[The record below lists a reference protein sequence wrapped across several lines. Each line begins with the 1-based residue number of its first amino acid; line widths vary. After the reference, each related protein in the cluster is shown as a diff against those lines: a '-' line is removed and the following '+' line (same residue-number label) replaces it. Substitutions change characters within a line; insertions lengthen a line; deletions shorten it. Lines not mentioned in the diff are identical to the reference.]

1 MSIISKT
8 FYLQHDVVA
17 LSKAFLG
24 KYLFTNIHGKIS
36 GGKIVET
43 EAYAHVND
51 KACHSH
57 MQRRTRRTEIMF
69 HEGGV
74 AYVYKIYGMYELFN
88 IITNVKNKADAV
100 LVRAIEP
107 THGIE
112 LMQQRRKL
120 HDFSVR
126 LTAGPGMLSQ
136 ALGITR
142 DLYGADL
149 TTGEKIWI
157 EDRGVEVKE
166 QDILASPRVGIDYAE
181 EDALLPWRFRI
192 LNSPWTSK
200 AK

>member
-1 MSIISKT
+1 MNVIPQA
-8 FYLQHDVVA
+8 FYLQNDVVS

-24 KYLFTNIHGKIS
+24 KYLFTNLQGKIC

-57 MQRRTRRTEIMF
+57 LQRRTNRTEIMF
-69 HEGGV
+69 HAGGV
-74 AYVYKIYGMYELFN
+74 AYVYKIYGMYDLFN
-88 IITNVKNKADAV
+88 IITNVENKADAV

-107 THGIE
+107 TDGIE
-112 LMQQRRKL
+112 TMQLRRNL
-120 HDFSVR
+120 HDFSLR

-136 ALGITR
+136 ALGI
-142 DLYGADL
+142 DKKLYGADL

-157 EDRGVEVKE
+157 EDRGQEVDE
-166 QDILASPRVGIDYAE
+166 SEIIASPRVGIDYAE
-181 EDALLPWRFRI
+181 DDALLPWRFRI
-192 LNSPWTSK
+192 KNNRWTSK